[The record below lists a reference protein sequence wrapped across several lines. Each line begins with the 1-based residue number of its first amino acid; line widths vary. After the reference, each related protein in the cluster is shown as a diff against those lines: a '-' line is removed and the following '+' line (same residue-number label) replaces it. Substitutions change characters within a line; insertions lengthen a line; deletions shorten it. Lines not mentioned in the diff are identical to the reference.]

1 LVDAAVQ
8 RPVFERF
15 AVSRPD
21 SFLGVLEVGIVG
33 LPGSGRSTLFAALT
47 GGHGSVGTA
56 EIRDERLAPVAAAV
70 GSGTAT
76 PAVLKVV
83 EVAGTGPALLGNLRQ
98 VDALLAVVDG
108 FSGTRDPAADRE
120 SLQLELRVADRDHV
134 EKRLERVRS
143 QAKSGDPQLKEEV
156 AALER
161 LLAHLEAA
169 KPLSEWGEEL
179 PAELE
184 PLTTKPLV
192 TIENG
197 PAGIDLKLEAE
208 LAELPEAEAAEFR
221 EGPSALEAVL
231 QDVFEAAE
239 LITFFTA
246 NEKEAR
252 AWTLRRGATALD
264 AAGAV
269 HTDLARGFVRCEVI
283 PWSDLVESGSRAD
296 ASRRGLQRVE
306 GKTYVVEDGDV
317 LNVRSSI

>member
-1 LVDAAVQ
+1 
-8 RPVFERF
+8 
-15 AVSRPD
+15 
-21 SFLGVLEVGIVG
+21 VLEVGIVG

-56 EIRDERLAPVAAAV
+56 GIPDERLAPVAAAV
-70 GSGTAT
+70 GSAKTT
-76 PAVLKVV
+76 PAALRV
-83 EVAGTGPALLGNLRQ
+83 EDVAGTGPALLGNLRQ

-108 FSGTRDPAADRE
+108 FSGTRDPAADRA
-120 SLQLELRVADRDHV
+120 SLELELLVADRDHV

-143 QAKSGDPQLKEEV
+143 QAKSGDPKLREEV

-161 LLAHLEAA
+161 VLAHLEAER
-169 KPLSEWGEEL
+169 PLSEWPEEL

-192 TIENG
+192 WIENAPG
-197 PAGIDLKLEAE
+197 GIDLKLEAE

-221 EGPSALEAVL
+221 EGPSALEAVVRE
-231 QDVFEAAE
+231 VFEAAE
-239 LITFFTA
+239 LLTFFTA

-252 AWTLRRGATALD
+252 AWTLRSGATALE
-264 AAGAV
+264 AAGSV
-269 HTDLARGFVRCEVI
+269 HTDLAQGFVRCEVI
-283 PWSDLVESGSRAD
+283 RWSDLVESGSRAE

-317 LNVRSSI
+317 LNVRSSV